1 MRTTTTTAKDTMVS
15 GNSIDHFHAGDRIEV
30 IYRRSKH
37 YGRTGVIT
45 KVSDPCLSV
54 GSDDPR
60 PGSYVDYQY
69 ARLITKPQPTTNSK
83 PAMRREPTIR
93 IDDHEAEEWMTTV
106 SEDAEEE
113 DNALVSL
120 MESLAIQTA
129 VGALA
134 LSNNMADIE
143 KAIDEQADRIHAQ
156 ARRLLQ
162 QRHAN
167 ART

>member
-1 MRTTTTTAKDTMVS
+1 MRTTTTTANDTMVS
-15 GNSIDHFHAGDRIEV
+15 GNSIDHFHAGDRIKV

-45 KVSDPCLSV
+45 KVSDPRLSV
-54 GSDDPR
+54 RFDDPR

-69 ARLITKPQPTTNSK
+69 ARLITIPQPTTHSE
-83 PAMRREPTIR
+83 PATRREPTIR
-93 IDDHEAEEWMTTV
+93 IDDHETEEWMTTV

-143 KAIDEQADRIHAQ
+143 KAIDEQADRIRAQ
-156 ARRLLQ
+156 ARRLL
-162 QRHAN
+162 
-167 ART
+167 

>member
-1 MRTTTTTAKDTMVS
+1 MRTTTTTANDTMVS
-15 GNSIDHFHAGDRIEV
+15 GSSIDHFHAGDHIKV

-45 KVSDPCLSV
+45 RVSDPCLSV
-54 GSDDPR
+54 RFDDPR
-60 PGSYVDYQY
+60 PGSYVNYQY
-69 ARLITKPQPTTNSK
+69 ARLITISQPITRSE
-83 PAMRREPTIR
+83 PATRREPTIHSE
-93 IDDHEAEEWMTTV
+93 DPEAEEWMTTV

-113 DNALVSL
+113 DNVLVSL

-134 LSNNMADIE
+134 LSNNMADID
-143 KAIDEQADRIHAQ
+143 KTIDEQANRIRTQ

-162 QRHAN
+162 RRNAN
-167 ART
+167 GGT